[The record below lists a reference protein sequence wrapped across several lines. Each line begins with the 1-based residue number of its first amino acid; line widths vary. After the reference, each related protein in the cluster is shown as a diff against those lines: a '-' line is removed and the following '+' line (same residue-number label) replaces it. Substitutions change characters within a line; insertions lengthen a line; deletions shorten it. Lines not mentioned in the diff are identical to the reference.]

1 VGVSRRLVLAG
12 AAAAA
17 LALAAAA
24 AGRVYHG
31 SLFELL
37 MAGAAVGSVG
47 IGLLLARRPQWMV
60 APVSVLAM
68 LGYVVFAVWWS
79 ARAAGVTGNLP
90 VVLVDAVRN
99 GGPRLLTALIPVE
112 AQPDTVLLPLVLV
125 WVAGLVSVE
134 LAVRAGRV
142 PLSLIPPTAVYLG
155 ALIFAG
161 PHGGAEAWRAL
172 AYVALAATML
182 AAGTPR
188 APISDPMATNLP
200 ARQRAPLRNRLR
212 LRAAAGLLLFVAL
225 AAAVVPV
232 VALGLPN
239 QPLDPRAAISPP
251 QSDTLDENPLARIS
265 GWMQNPGQQL
275 FDVNLSADSRITL
288 AVLSDFNGVT
298 WTIGATYREAGH
310 QLPAPS
316 AAPGAQAPA
325 STRRITQAIT
335 VKELT
340 GRLVP
345 AVSAP
350 REVDGIRVDYDLGSG
365 TVLREDGMRPGLSYS
380 VVSGSPSVE
389 VNQLP
394 TAEAPSGPSVARFLQ
409 VGSSVPT
416 ELQKLAETIGTGNAG
431 AYQKA
436 FALQQ
441 FMAEH
446 YTFVTDAPS
455 GHAYPNLKF
464 FLLSPRNA
472 GGQRGTS
479 EQFAAAFAAL
489 GRLMGLPTRVVV
501 GFSAPAGAHTVYGAQ
516 ALAWPEVL
524 FSDIGWVSFNPMPD
538 KGVKA
543 RPLEQDYRPTPDPPT
558 PSNPPTSLAPV
569 LPSNSASASAAAVV
583 AHRAAALPPWA
594 PWAAGGALLGLTV
607 LAEAAAVLARRARSA
622 RRLRQGPPSDR
633 VRGAWLEVLDALR
646 LGGRPP
652 PDHFS
657 VTEVAAWAARPDRK
671 GRPLPRLDA
680 LAELANMVG
689 FGPEWADDT
698 DATAATEQ
706 ARHYVRALRAGL
718 APWRRV
724 VWVLHPGP
732 LRWRHGSPARPA
744 APLAPP
750 GQLRPAAPNAG

>member
-1 VGVSRRLVLAG
+1 VGVTRRLVLAG

-17 LALAAAA
+17 LAVAAAA

-31 SLFELL
+31 PLFDLL
-37 MAGAAVGSVG
+37 TAGAAVGSVG
-47 IGLLLARRPQWMV
+47 IGLLLVRRPQWMV

-90 VVLVDAVRN
+90 VVLVDAIRN

-125 WVAGLVSVE
+125 WVAGLVSAE
-134 LAVRAGRV
+134 LGVRAGRV

-155 ALIFAG
+155 ALILAG

-172 AYVALAATML
+172 TYVALAATML
-182 AAGTPR
+182 AAGTSR
-188 APISDPMATNLP
+188 APGADPMAINLP
-200 ARQRAPLRNRLR
+200 ARQHGPLRNRLR

-225 AAAVVPV
+225 AAAVVPA

-239 QPLDPRAAISPP
+239 QPPDPRAAVSPP

-275 FDVNLSADSRITL
+275 FDANVSADSRITL
-288 AVLSDFNGVT
+288 AVLSDFDGVT

-325 STRRITQAIT
+325 NTRRITQTIT

-350 REVDGIRVDYDLGSG
+350 REVDGVRVDYDLGSG
-365 TVLREDGMRPGLSYS
+365 TVLREDGLHSGLSYS
-380 VVSGSPSVE
+380 VVSDAASVAGG
-389 VNQLP
+389 QLP
-394 TAEAPSGPSVARFLQ
+394 TADVPSGPSVARFLQ
-409 VGSSVPT
+409 VGDNVPT

-441 FMAEH
+441 FLADH

-501 GFSAPAGAHTVYGAQ
+501 GFPVPAGAHTVYGAE

-524 FSDIGWVSFNPMPD
+524 FSGIGWVSFNPMPE
-538 KGVKA
+538 KGAKA
-543 RPLEQDYRPTPDPPT
+543 RPLEQDYRPKPDPPT
-558 PSNPPTSLAPV
+558 PSNPPSSLEPV
-569 LPSNSASASAAAVV
+569 LPSNSGSASVTAVATV
-583 AHRAAALPPWA
+583 HRGAGLPPWA
-594 PWAAGGALLGLTV
+594 PWAGGGSLLGLAV
-607 LAEAAAVLARRARSA
+607 LAEVGVVLARRGRSA

-652 PDHFS
+652 PDHLS
-657 VTEVAAWAARPDRK
+657 VTEVAAWAARPDRR
-671 GRPLPRLDA
+671 GRSLPRLDA

-689 FGPEWADDT
+689 FASEWADDA

-706 ARHYVRALRAGL
+706 ARRYARALRAGL

-724 VWVLHPGP
+724 VWMLHPGP
-732 LRWRHGSPARPA
+732 LRWRHGSPARPP
-744 APLAPP
+744 APAAPP
-750 GQLRPAAPNAG
+750 GQLRPAAPR